1 MTDKIKGIMSKTLV
15 VSLLVIPISG
25 FGGFMIGNYYNING
39 EQGNQCPL
47 SESDLTAASAYLK
60 FKNVKSSFI
69 PTGIPA
75 VYGQEL
81 NISFDEVQ
89 DAINKVRVMGPTYGK
104 GDKKIVLT
112 GENLKRYTNIGQ
124 QIACEYC
131 CKATTLVR
139 KNGVAACGCAH
150 SIMMRGLTAYLIE
163 KHPELSDDQ
172 ILDELRA
179 WKITYFPKETL
190 TAKLAQMEK
199 GGDEEIKVILK
210 EFPDFLPKMVGG
222 C

>member
-25 FGGFMIGNYYNING
+25 FGGFMIGNYFNING